1 MCRYYCPAW
10 RGDEEKEIET
20 PMTKDKFRHAGGM
33 IIPPRAVW
41 FCALTL
47 CFGLNAATRGDGAR
61 PVSARPVSARPVS
74 TCPVSTCPVSTC
86 PVSAMSL
93 RRRGAPRLYNIAA
106 EDSGIEIIN
115 R

>member
-1 MCRYYCPAW
+1 DY
-10 RGDEEKEIET
+10 T
-20 PMTKDKFRHAGGM
+20 
-33 IIPPRAVW
+33 PRAVW

-47 CFGLNAATRGDGAR
+47 RFGLNAATCRDGAR
-61 PVSARPVSARPVS
+61 PVSA
-74 TCPVSTCPVSTC
+74 C

>member
-1 MCRYYCPAW
+1 MF
-10 RGDEEKEIET
+10 IET
-20 PMTKDKFRHAGGM
+20 PMTKKVDTQGDDYA
-33 IIPPRAVW
+33 PRVVW

-47 CFGLNAATRGDGAR
+47 HFGLDAAICRDGAR
-61 PVSARPVSARPVS
+61 PVSARPVSA
-74 TCPVSTCPVSTC
+74 C

-93 RRRGAPRLYNIAA
+93 RRRGAPRLYNITA